1 LHPLYFPNTTDIRA
15 IPKISLIRSSAAANA
30 EVSTSAIKPIFAIFW
45 NFDGVGQLIATKL
58 LTKRVWISS
67 WQGVIQ
73 IDCVSEVYPKEIDYH
88 QTGVTDSEAGTFVV
102 FKNYDYSNPIP
113 IFLLHN
119 LFSALLFPHDGPLT
133 AVSRVQRIVQS
144 SGFPSSLKFDGF
156 MECHVY
162 SEVSVPLE

>member
-1 LHPLYFPNTTDIRA
+1 MN
-15 IPKISLIRSSAAANA
+15 SLGVPSRGI
-30 EVSTSAIKPIFAIFW
+30 SAIKPILATFGD
-45 NFDGVGQLIATKL
+45 FDGVGQLIATKL

-102 FKNYDYSNPIP
+102 FKNYDYSNPIAVSS
-113 IFLLHN
+113 LRN
-119 LFSALLFPHDGPLT
+119 LFSTLLFPHDGPLT
-133 AVSRVQRIVQS
+133 AALRVQKVVYR
-144 SGFPSSLKFDGF
+144 SGFSASLNFNYY
-156 MECHVY
+156 MEGHIY